1 MNYQFAI
8 KDPLSLR
15 LYSPVQATGFRF
27 AELAPGEQSVLTGL
41 NKDFNHLLFVLE
53 GELQIS
59 CNEFIDYRILTG
71 QFVLIPIAADVVSRV
86 IESPCRILLFSFEK
100 FFHISEHEYI
110 RELGTI
116 VTTTAHTFI
125 PGVVRPPLDMFLNH
139 LNMYFKLG
147 MNKPLMHE
155 IKHIELS
162 AIFRAF
168 YSKEEVAQ
176 TFYPMIG
183 RYLNFRIDVLRNYRK
198 VSHIDELA
206 DLFGLEKRT
215 FGRQFKEEFNS
226 SPYRWIL
233 NQKAKHIQFCLAET
247 GRSLDEIRREYGF
260 KFPGHFTRFCREQ
273 FNVTPTK
280 LARSLRTAKKMAN
293 SIQK

>member
-15 LYSPVQATGFRF
+15 LYSPVQSTGFRF
-27 AELAPGEQSVLTGL
+27 AELSSDEQSVLAGL
-41 NKDFNHLLFVLE
+41 NKDYNHLLFVLE
-53 GELQIS
+53 GALKLS
-59 CNEFIDYRILTG
+59 CNEFIDHKIPAER
-71 QFVLIPIAADVVSRV
+71 FVLIPIAADVVSHV
-86 IESPCRILLFSFEK
+86 VEAPCRILLFSFEK
-100 FFHISEHEYI
+100 FFHMSEHEYLRDLCAI
-110 RELGTI
+110 
-116 VTTTAHTFI
+116 TAANEQTFT

-168 YSKEEVAQ
+168 YTKDEVAQ

-198 VSHIDELA
+198 VNHIDELA
-206 DLFGLEKRT
+206 ELFGLEKRT

-247 GRSLDEIRREYGF
+247 SRSLDEIRREYGF

-280 LARSLRTAKKMAN
+280 LARTLRAIKK
-293 SIQK
+293 Q